1 LIVLSRKAAT
11 SDLRRRSRIAGYA
24 PTPFVDLLAAF
35 GAAMQPK
42 PTRPLSAE
50 QKRLRQYEAQR
61 RHLSKVLLAE
71 QNRLVQVSCAELR
84 SLSRSLISKIKKQ
97 NLFKWKHYQPDIIL
111 LTVRWYLRYNLSFRN
126 LVEMMEERGLSM
138 DQTTIMRCVHAELDE
153 RVRRHLKPT
162 NDSWRVDETYIKV
175 KGQWMYLYRAV
186 DSEGNTI
193 DFYFSKTRD
202 KRAAKCF
209 FKKALR
215 SFHVSKPRVITVDK
229 NPAYPI
235 AVEELRK
242 EKNMPSGMQLRQK
255 KYLNNIVEQ
264 DHRFIKKR
272 VRSMLG
278 LKSFRTATYILSG
291 IEAMHMIKKKQV
303 HQGVKYV

>member
-1 LIVLSRKAAT
+1 
-11 SDLRRRSRIAGYA
+11 
-24 PTPFVDLLAAF
+24 
-35 GAAMQPK
+35 M
-42 PTRPLSAE
+42 E
-50 QKRLRQYEAQR
+50 
-61 RHLSKVLLAE
+61 
-71 QNRLVQVSCAELR
+71 N
-84 SLSRSLISKIKKQ
+84 Q
-97 NLFKWKHYQPDIIL
+97 NLFKWKHYQPDMIL

-138 DQTTIMRCVHAELDE
+138 AHTTVMRWVHQYGPELDE
-153 RVRRHLKPT
+153 RVRPHLKPT

-186 DSEGNTI
+186 DSKGNTI
-193 DFYFSKTRD
+193 DFYLSKTRD
-202 KRAAKCF
+202 KKAAKHF

-215 SFHVSKPRVITVDK
+215 SFHVSKPRVMTVDK

-235 AVEELRK
+235 AIEELKK
-242 EKNMPSGMQLRQK
+242 EKSIPDGMQLRQQ

-278 LKSFRTATYILSG
+278 LKAFRTAKQIICGVEVMYML
-291 IEAMHMIKKKQV
+291 KKGQLQ
-303 HQGVKYV
+303 QGVKSVQSEIEFINKLFGIAS